1 MFPEPFALLATAW
14 AVRLS
19 VPGTGSPPS
28 LHHLLW
34 FTTALGLLPWF
45 HRKYAVYGF
54 LLLVAVAWRQRGRLV
69 PERGV
74 GWLGVLACFL
84 APQAALMGWTW
95 YYWGTFGGPLMLER
109 APFSADALRIG
120 SLGLLVDRENGLFVW
135 APIYLLLPAAWL
147 LARKPGAVWLA
158 PIAALF
164 LMSAAHDQWW
174 GGFSPAARFLV
185 PLVPVFAL
193 AAVGIVKD
201 RVLRWLSVLL
211 LLPQILISAYGWQYP
226 RTLWP
231 QGDGENRVVG
241 AMLRRVGLADG
252 FLPSLR
258 SPQPE
263 MARAMVAVTAVA
275 AVNAV
280 ALAVASRRRRLAGI
294 RLSNRHRSGL
304 GNG

>member
-1 MFPEPFALLATAW
+1 
-14 AVRLS
+14 VRLS
-19 VPGTGSPPS
+19 VRRKSDPPR
-28 LHHLLW
+28 LPHLLW

-45 HRKYAVYGF
+45 HRKYSVYGF
-54 LLLVAVAWRQRGRLV
+54 LLLLAVTWRQWAILV
-69 PERGV
+69 PERAV
-74 GWLGVLACFL
+74 GWLAALACFL
-84 APQAALMGWTW
+84 APQVALMWWTW

-120 SLGLLVDRENGLFVW
+120 SLGLLVDLENGLFVW
-135 APIYLLLPAAWL
+135 APIYLFLPAAWV

-185 PLVPVFAL
+185 PLVPIFAL
-193 AAVGIVKD
+193 AAVGVVKH
-201 RVLRWLSVLL
+201 RVVRRLSVLL

-231 QGDGENRVVG
+231 QGDGVNRVIG
-241 AMLRRVGLADG
+241 AMLRGVGLTDG

-258 SPQPE
+258 SPHPE
-263 MARAMVAVTAVA
+263 TAMALGAVA
-275 AVNAV
+275 AVAAANAV
-280 ALAVASRRRRLAGI
+280 VLVVGGRRRRLGGSLPAGAD
-294 RLSNRHRSGL
+294 
-304 GNG
+304 